1 MNKIIKIE
9 IEIENEFSVGFRGTI
24 NINDMLFTEY
34 SRVLD
39 YDILAE
45 RYKKAIKKLEGFTML
60 TITLTSYEQGK
71 YKVADMDIFK
81 SFRYTQKCGEVQKS
95 NFNGYSYNDFN
106 DDSIKNILPSIKE
119 MVERGNKEFIEL
131 LKSNK

>member
-9 IEIENEFSVGFRGTI
+9 IEIENEFSVGFRGTM

-45 RYKKAIKKLEGFTML
+45 RYKKAIKKLEGFSML
-60 TITLTSYEQGK
+60 TITLTSYEEGK
-71 YKVADMDIFK
+71 YRVADMDIIK
-81 SFRYTQKCGEVQKS
+81 SLRYTQSIGNVQKS
-95 NFNGYSYNDFN
+95 GFNGYSYNDFN
-106 DDSIKNILPSIKE
+106 DDNIKNILPSIKE

>member
-9 IEIENEFSVGFRGTI
+9 IEIENEFSVGFRGTM

-45 RYKKAIKKLEGFTML
+45 RYKKAIKKLEGFSML

-95 NFNGYSYNDFN
+95 NFNGYSYNHFV

>member
-45 RYKKAIKKLEGFTML
+45 RYKKAIKKLEGFSML
-60 TITLTSYEQGK
+60 TITLTSYEEGK
-71 YKVADMDIFK
+71 YRVSDIDIIK
-81 SFRYTQKCGEVQKS
+81 SLRYTQSIGNVQKS
-95 NFNGYSYNDFN
+95 GFNGYSYNDFN
-106 DDSIKNILPSIKE
+106 DDNIKNILPSIKE

>member
-45 RYKKAIKKLEGFTML
+45 RYKKAIKKLEGFSML

-71 YKVADMDIFK
+71 YRVSDIDIIK
-81 SFRYTQKCGEVQKS
+81 SLRYTQSIGNVQKS
-95 NFNGYSYNDFN
+95 GFNGYSYNDFN
-106 DDSIKNILPSIKE
+106 DDNIKNILPSIKE

>member
-9 IEIENEFSVGFRGTI
+9 IEIENEFSVGFRGTM

-45 RYKKAIKKLEGFTML
+45 RYKKAIKKLEGFSML

-95 NFNGYSYNDFN
+95 NFNGYSYNNFV

>member
-9 IEIENEFSVGFRGTI
+9 IEIENEFSVGFRGTM

-95 NFNGYSYNDFN
+95 NFNGYSYNNFV
-106 DDSIKNILPSIKE
+106 DDNIKNILPSIKE

>member
-1 MNKIIKIE
+1 MNKVIKIE
-9 IEIENEFSVGFRGTI
+9 IEIENEFSVGFRGTM
-24 NINDMLFTEY
+24 NINDMIFTEY

-71 YKVADMDIFK
+71 YKLSDMDIIK
-81 SFRYTQKCGEVQKS
+81 SFRYTQRFGEVQKS

-106 DDSIKNILPSIKE
+106 DDNLKTILPSIKE

-131 LKSNK
+131 LKSNN

>member
-71 YKVADMDIFK
+71 YRVSDIDIIK
-81 SFRYTQKCGEVQKS
+81 SLRYTQSIGNVQKS
-95 NFNGYSYNDFN
+95 GFNGYSYNDFN

-119 MVERGNKEFIEL
+119 MVDRGNRFEL
-131 LKSNK
+131 KN